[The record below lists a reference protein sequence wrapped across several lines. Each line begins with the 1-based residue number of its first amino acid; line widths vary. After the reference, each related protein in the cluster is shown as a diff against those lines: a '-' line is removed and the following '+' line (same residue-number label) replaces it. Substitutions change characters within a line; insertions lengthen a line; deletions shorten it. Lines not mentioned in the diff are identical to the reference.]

1 LCYEIVLYK
10 FILYLLVFAKFY
22 VNFNKLDIKKISSK
36 KKLVIYEDSKKTKEV
51 VIWNTTYSLG
61 NVLLNSKIT
70 NYIRYGTSMS
80 KYHRSIFI
88 GILLGD
94 GHIRKIGLPKNNA
107 RVIFKQAMIN
117 FPYLWFVFIQLFSYC
132 GSFPRL
138 DVSNIGSKR
147 HYLVVFGTRNYP
159 FLNELYEIFID
170 NGKKRVPIN
179 IFHELTPVALAHWIM
194 CDGGYQHKGLIL
206 CTDSFTIE
214 DVVVLMNVLLIKYNI
229 TSSLHK
235 AAGHPRIY
243 ISRTEIYKLK
253 NIVIEYIIPFSKYK
267 LGIKD

>member
-1 LCYEIVLYK
+1 
-10 FILYLLVFAKFY
+10 LVFAKFY
-22 VNFNKLDIKKISSK
+22 VNFNKLGIKKISSK

-70 NYIRYGTSMS
+70 NYIRYCTSIS
-80 KYHRSIFI
+80 KYYRSIFI

-94 GHIRKIGLPKNNA
+94 GHIRKIGMPKNNA
-107 RVIFKQAMIN
+107 RVIFKQSMIN
-117 FPYLWFVFIQLFSYC
+117 FPYLWFVFTQLFSYC

-194 CDGGYQHKGLIL
+194 CDGGYQH
-206 CTDSFTIE
+206 
-214 DVVVLMNVLLIKYNI
+214 
-229 TSSLHK
+229 
-235 AAGHPRIY
+235 
-243 ISRTEIYKLK
+243 
-253 NIVIEYIIPFSKYK
+253 
-267 LGIKD
+267 